1 MKLKDL
7 CLISLGKSKYNHAYF
22 KGNQGLFPVY
32 SSQTSNE
39 GVIATIPT
47 ADYINKTGITWTKDG
62 IYAGTVFK
70 RENLSF
76 SMTTHCGF
84 LEIKPEHQQHMLI
97 DYLFLYLSFNLKK
110 EAVGEQNKRITEQTI
125 KEFDIPNYGN
135 ILAQQE
141 YIAKYSKIHDLIGIA
156 KDTVKHLNTLET
168 DAFLEKGFIVK
179 EYKISDL
186 IDIGASNAGFLT
198 QKFVNDNK
206 GIIPVYGA
214 SEEDKPTYGYIK
226 NNIPKVNYFEDCFR
240 YNRNGSFGVFV
251 TKGRF
256 TVSNDVRA
264 FKLKPIF
271 IGLIDPDYFVIKLKE
286 VYYANNLSYG
296 NKAGKDRF
304 LSLSVKLLDMSI
316 YSIQEQQEIAKKFKE
331 IEILKAKISEELSS
345 I

>member
-1 MKLKDL
+1 MNIKDL
-7 CLISLGKSKYNHAYF
+7 CNVSLGHSKYNHAYF
-22 KGNQGLFPVY
+22 KNNLGIYPVY
-32 SSQTSNE
+32 SSQTTND
-39 GVIATIPT
+39 GIIANITT
-47 ADYINKTGITWTKDG
+47 ADYKNKTGITWTKDG

-70 RENLSF
+70 RINATF

-84 LEIKPEHQQHMLI
+84 LEIKPEHINNLRL

-110 EAVGEQNKRITEQTI
+110 EAVGEQNKRVTEQI
-125 KEFDIPNYGN
+125 ISQIFIPHYGN
-135 ILAQQE
+135 LQAQQE
-141 YIAKYSKIHDLIGIA
+141 YINQYSKICSLIDTAKATIA
-156 KDTVKHLNTLET
+156 HIDKIET
-168 DAFLEKGFIVK
+168 EKILEKGMSFK
-179 EYKISDL
+179 KYKISDL
-186 IDIGASNAGFLT
+186 IEVGASNAGFLT

-206 GIIPVYGA
+206 GAIPVYGA

-226 NNIPKVNYFEDCFR
+226 DNIPKVNYFENCFR

-264 FKLKPIF
+264 FTIQPKYL
-271 IGLIDPDYFVIKLKE
+271 GLIDPDYLVIKLKE

-304 LSLSVKLLDMSI
+304 LSLEVIIIDLDK
-316 YSIQEQQEIAKKFKE
+316 YTLADQALIAKRFNRANH
-331 IEILKAKISEELSS
+331 LKDKIIKELST